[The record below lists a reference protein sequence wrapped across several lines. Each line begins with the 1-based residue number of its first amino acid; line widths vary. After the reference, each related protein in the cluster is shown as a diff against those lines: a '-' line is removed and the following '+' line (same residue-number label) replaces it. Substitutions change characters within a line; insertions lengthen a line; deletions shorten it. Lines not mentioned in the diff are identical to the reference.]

1 MRIQQDEITWK
12 VVSTEIN
19 KRIADLVEEL
29 TSSSHKH
36 DVETDAARRTKLFQL
51 RDLMETFTTG
61 VPNE

>member
-1 MRIQQDEITWK
+1 MRIIEDEITWK
-12 VVSTEIN
+12 VVRAELD
-19 KRIADLVEEL
+19 KRIAQLVDEL

-36 DVETDAARRTKLFQL
+36 DAETDAVRRAKLFML